1 MLELL
6 IKLTNICFKIIPLK
20 KTGEGKMEYNC
31 MYIMQFI
38 FWFYIYYGYYVE
50 VTVVPFID
58 TVSSLWILYLLVA
71 KEKKKGKYKW

>member
-1 MLELL
+1 
-6 IKLTNICFKIIPLK
+6 
-20 KTGEGKMEYNC
+20 

-71 KEKKKGKYKW
+71 KEKKKGNISGRKRVTQYVPTKGGKE